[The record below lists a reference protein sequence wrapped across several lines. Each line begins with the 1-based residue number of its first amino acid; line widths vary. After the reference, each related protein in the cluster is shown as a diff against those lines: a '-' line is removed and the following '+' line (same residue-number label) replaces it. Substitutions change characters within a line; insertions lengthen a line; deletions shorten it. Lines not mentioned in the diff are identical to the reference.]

1 MPSIENL
8 TVSAYKIP
16 TDKPESD
23 GTLKWESTTLI
34 LVEVSAAEKT
44 GMGYTYAGK
53 STGVFINEVLQDEIL
68 GKDCF
73 NIPGI
78 WRSMKETARNQGH
91 CGVAFMAISAV
102 DCALWD
108 LKAKL
113 LGLPLVK
120 LIGAVREGMPV
131 YGSGGF
137 TSYSTQELQ
146 EQLAGWVD
154 EGIHQ
159 VKMKIGRQPGKDVQ
173 RVKAAREAIGPETK
187 LFVDANG
194 AYDAKQAIK
203 LANKFA
209 EYGVCWMEE
218 PVSSDNLTGL
228 NFIKNRAPAEIE
240 IAAGEYG
247 YKLSYFKNMLAAEAV
262 DVLQADGTRCGGI
275 TGFLRAGTIAKAWHM
290 PFSAHC
296 APSLH
301 LHTAPALSNFRHAEY
316 FHDHVR
322 IEKMLF
328 DGFRDPVEGVM
339 KPDLDRPGLGVEFKH
354 QDAEKYEI

>member
-1 MPSIENL
+1 VPAIKEIS
-8 TVSAYKIP
+8 VSAYKIP

-23 GTLKWESTTLI
+23 GTLKWESTTMI
-34 LVEVSAAEKT
+34 LVEASAADKT
-44 GMGYTYAGK
+44 GSGYTYAGK
-53 STGVFINEVLQDEIL
+53 STGVFIDEVLQDEIV

-78 WRSMKETARNQGH
+78 WRSMKESVRNKGH

-108 LKAKL
+108 LKAKML
-113 LGLPLVK
+113 DLPLVK
-120 LIGAVREGMPV
+120 LIGAVREGMVV

-137 TSYSTQELQ
+137 TSYSTDELQ
-146 EQLAGWVD
+146 KQLAGWVD

-159 VKMKIGRQPGKDVQ
+159 VKMKIGRQPGKDVH
-173 RVKAAREAIGPETK
+173 RVEAVRDAIGPDPK

-194 AYDAKQAIK
+194 AYSDQQALDI
-203 LANKFA
+203 A
-209 EYGVCWMEE
+209 ERFSEYDVCWMEE
-218 PVSSDNLTGL
+218 PVSSDNLVSL
-228 NFIKNRAPAEIE
+228 HFIKNRAPAGMD

-247 YKLSYFKNMLAAEAV
+247 YKLSYFKNMLQAKAV
-262 DVLQADGTRCGGI
+262 NVLQADSTRCGGI
-275 TGFLRAGTIAKAWHM
+275 TGFLRAGTVAKAWNM

-301 LHTAPALSNFRHAEY
+301 LHAAPALANFRHAEY

-322 IEKMLF
+322 IERMLF
-328 DGFRDPVEGVM
+328 DGFQEPVEGVM
-339 KPDLDRPGLGVEFKH
+339 KPDLSRPGLGLEFKH
-354 QDAEKYEI
+354 QDAEKYRI